1 MEIKEVSPGVI
12 AFIRPEGGANVG
24 LIQTTE
30 GMVVIDTTSRE
41 SDIRKFL
48 AEAGVSPLDVC
59 LVCITHS
66 HNDHTKGIPIF
77 DCPILAHKL
86 AYQRMAKR
94 KSTKSKKQLPTE
106 VFEDQ
111 RNIEIGGMRL
121 EFIHTGGHTPGSSVV
136 WLPKARVL
144 FAGDLI
150 FEGRYPFL
158 ATAHVPDLMKALRWL
173 LTLDA
178 QVIVPGHGL
187 VCGEE
192 AIAGQLDYIQ
202 SSWDRT
208 ADHIVQNH
216 SLKKALKDPEYPIY
230 PGLGAEKLHKWN
242 IEVLYRQLK
251 KMSD

>member
-1 MEIKEVSPGVI
+1 MIYKFDGNEPVFGKETYVSETAIVI
-12 AFIRPEGGANVG
+12 GNV
-24 LIQTTE
+24 
-30 GMVVIDTTSRE
+30 
-41 SDIRKFL
+41 
-48 AEAGVSPLDVC
+48 
-59 LVCITHS
+59 
-66 HNDHTKGIPIF
+66 
-77 DCPILAHKL
+77 
-86 AYQRMAKR
+86 
-94 KSTKSKKQLPTE
+94 
-106 VFEDQ
+106 
-111 RNIEIGGMRL
+111 EIGDMRF

-158 ATAHVPDLMKALRWL
+158 ATAHVPGLMKALRWL

-202 SSWDRT
+202 SSWDHT
-208 ADHIVQNH
+208 ADHIAQNH
-216 SLKKALKDPEYPIY
+216 SLKKVLKDPEYPIY